1 MKSTEK
7 SNFNIFVMVR
17 VNDHHLSFILIHYLL
32 KNKLISR
39 QSPDITKKFVSYIY
53 FIREKEVFF
62 FSKVIFDRKKSKSNA
77 ILLRVLLLEY
87 IYMICSANTVNRCK
101 FFFSL
106 LR

>member
-62 FSKVIFDRKKSKSNA
+62 FRRSYLIEKR
-77 ILLRVLLLEY
+77 
-87 IYMICSANTVNRCK
+87 ANLMPFC
-101 FFFSL
+101 
-106 LR
+106 